1 MASSTRWTWVWV
13 SFGSWWWAG
22 KPGVLQSMGLQRV
35 GCDWVTELNWK
46 PNLHQKKKK
55 KVMVTVWW
63 SEPVWFAAAFWIPVK
78 PLHLRSMLSKSLRCT
93 ENCNARH
100 WHFVNKKEPNSP
112 RQCLSTCRTTNTSK
126 VEWIGLQS
134 FALSNIFTWFLGN
147 TLPLL
152 QASWQCFAGK
162 MLPQPTGGRK
172 CFPRVPR
179 TTDFYATG
187 INKLIGKKCVVGNG
201 VYFDY

>member
-1 MASSTRWTWVWV
+1 MGVDDGQ
-13 SFGSWWWAG
+13 GSLACYSPW
-22 KPGVLQSMGLQRV
+22 
-35 GCDWVTELNWK
+35 GCKELDVTEWLNWTES
-46 PNLHQKKKK
+46 LICTKKKK
-55 KVMVTVWW
+55 KKGHGHCLVIWAGLIRCSFLNP
-63 SEPVWFAAAFWIPVK
+63 SETTTSEKYAQQITEMHWKLQCP
-78 PLHLRSMLSKSLRCT
+78 PL
-93 ENCNARH
+93 A
-100 WHFVNKKEPNSP
+100 FVNKKEPNSP